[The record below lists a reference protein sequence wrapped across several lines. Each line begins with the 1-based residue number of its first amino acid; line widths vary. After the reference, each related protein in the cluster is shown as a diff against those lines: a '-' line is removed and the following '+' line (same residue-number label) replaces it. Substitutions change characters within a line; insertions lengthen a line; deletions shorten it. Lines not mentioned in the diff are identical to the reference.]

1 MTYYNTNNETGDTLL
16 KSRDKAQSQEEC
28 ILAYFKRGWRTFCAP
43 HDLESLFDYTVPI
56 TSIRRALT
64 NLEKSGKLVK
74 TDLMVMGTYGKM
86 VHTWQLA
93 SRQTELEL

>member
-1 MTYYNTNNETGDTLL
+1 MYYNTNKETGDTLL
-16 KSRDKAQSQEEC
+16 ASRDKTQTQEDY
-28 ILAYFKRGWRTFCAP
+28 ILSYFKGGTPALCAP
-43 HDLESLFDYTVPI
+43 HDLEFLFDHKVPI

-64 NLEKSGKLVK
+64 NLEKAGKLLK
-74 TDLMVMGTYGKM
+74 TDTMVKGTYGKM